1 MKSYS
6 KTIAI
11 YGYGVVGNAVHTLVQ
26 NYANVLIADPFLN
39 YSISDDDLK
48 QLCEDD
54 LVCICVNANSTQN
67 GYDSR
72 SIISI
77 LNNLEMQQCKA
88 LITIKTTISPEQV
101 TLLLL
106 QYKNL
111 NLAIW
116 PEFLNNDT
124 ANTDILKNIH
134 LFGGDMA
141 QTQIFKNFIE
151 DSTVLR
157 VSPAEAMSM
166 KILWNLFG
174 ALKVSFWHSI
184 QNSGFCDIPSIKKK
198 WDSWVE
204 MYPQGDLNILYKDG
218 KYGYGGKCY
227 PKEVD
232 AYLARHENSLIE
244 AMDELNSKNRGTS
257 KWQKSDESDFPPIS
271 YYEELDD
278 N

>member
-26 NYANVLIADPFLN
+26 NYANVLISDPQLK
-39 YSISDDDLK
+39 YSISDDEIK
-48 QLCEDD
+48 QLSEDD
-54 LVCICVNANSTQN
+54 LVCICVNANATEN
-67 GYDSR
+67 GYDAR
-72 SIISI
+72 GIVDI
-77 LNNLEMQQCKA
+77 LNTLEALQCEA

-101 TLLLL
+101 TLFLL
-106 QYKNL
+106 QYNNL
-111 NLAIW
+111 NIAIW

-124 ANTDILKNIH
+124 ANVDILKNIH
-134 LFGGDMA
+134 LFGGDMV

-151 DSTVLR
+151 DATVLR
-157 VSPAEAMSM
+157 VSPTESMSM

-184 QNSGFCDIPSIKKK
+184 QNSGFCDIPSLKRK
-198 WDSWVE
+198 WDSWVG
-204 MYPQGDLNILYKDG
+204 MYPQGDLNVLYKDG

-227 PKEVD
+227 PKEVS
-232 AYLARHENSLIE
+232 AYLAKHENSLIE
-244 AMDELNSKNRGTS
+244 SMDELNTKMRGVS
-257 KWQKSDESDFPPIS
+257 KWQKSNESDFPPIS
-271 YYEELDD
+271 YYEEDES